1 MANGLTGYQ
10 FDKMRISPS
19 KDGLL
24 YWGLQNGGQD
34 HIIYGYKSNFECT
47 IDATGSTVTVHPG
60 AAVVGGRL
68 IELQSD
74 QNLSVPSGSGT
85 QAFVYIQVDL
95 TKTNN
100 SSGNTNSTNYTVENN
115 QISLGIDK
123 YDNGGAWNSVGIW
136 NGGDQLN
143 YTASGFSNN
152 SQKLYIA
159 LFDVTAGSRD
169 SRRSQSGKFTANAG
183 SFLPLDKFVQP
194 GWKVAV
200 GQDSPHSTSPL
211 LGMEP
216 NDGAGIYRDG
226 DICYLNCDFVSTQQ
240 QGKDTIWTEYVLAR
254 IPWAYAK
261 FFMPLGRPSFAIR
274 EGSGWNYTGWLMF
287 QIDGDGFVI
296 KYVHPHDYGGNGHAI
311 QSGATVKSQGQ
322 MYAALPSN
330 SYVNNQG
337 TEWSIYN

>member
-74 QNLSVPSGSGT
+74 QTLSVPSGSGI
-85 QAFVYIQVDL
+85 QAFVYIRVDL
-95 TKTNN
+95 TKTNTT
-100 SSGNTNSTNYTVENN
+100 SGNTNSTNYAVENN
-115 QISLGIDK
+115 QISLGIDR
-123 YDNGGAWNSVGIW
+123 YNSSDGSWNSVGMW
-136 NGGDQLN
+136 NASDQLN
-143 YTASGFSNN
+143 YTASGFSNT

-159 LFDVTAGSRD
+159 VFDVRSGNVAA
-169 SRRSQSGKFTANAG
+169 RRSQSGKFTANTG
-183 SFLPLDKFVQP
+183 SFLPLDKFVSP
-194 GWKVAV
+194 GWRVAV
-200 GQDSPHSTSPL
+200 GKDDANGSDPM
-211 LGMEP
+211 LGLEP

-226 DICYLNCDFVSTQQ
+226 DICYLTCDFVATQQ
-240 QGKDTIWTEYVLAR
+240 QGKDTLWYDYELAK
-254 IPWAYAK
+254 IPGSYAK
-261 FFMPLGRPSFAIR
+261 FFMPLGRPSYAIR

-287 QIDGDGFVI
+287 EYKDDGFTI
-296 KYVHPHDYGGNGHAI
+296 RYVHPHDYGGNGHAVK
-311 QSGATVKSQGQ
+311 SGATVKSQGQ
-322 MYAALPSN
+322 MYPALPVN
-330 SYVNNQG
+330 SRSRG
-337 TEWSIYN
+337 TTWAIYN

>member
-34 HIIYGYKSNFECT
+34 HIIYGYKSNFECQ

-60 AAVVGGRL
+60 AAIVGGRL

-74 QNLSVPSGSGT
+74 RALSVPSGTGT

-95 TKTNN
+95 TKTNT
-100 SSGNTNSTNYTVENN
+100 SSGSTNSTNYTVDNN

-123 YDNGGAWNSVGIW
+123 HDNGGTWSSVGKW

-143 YTASGFSNN
+143 YTTTGFSNT

-159 LFDVTAGSRD
+159 MFDVGAGSRNA
-169 SRRSQSGKFTANAG
+169 RRSQSGKFTANAG
-183 SFLPLDKFVQP
+183 SFLPLDRFVQP

-200 GQDSPHSTSPL
+200 GQDSPHGSNPL
-211 LGMEP
+211 LGLEP

-226 DICYLNCDFVSTQQ
+226 DICYLTCDFVATQQ
-240 QGKDTIWTEYVLAR
+240 LGRDTTWTEYEVAK
-254 IPWAYAK
+254 IPRSYAK
-261 FFMPLGRPSFAIR
+261 FFMPLGRPSYTIR
-274 EGSGWNYTGWLMF
+274 EGAGWNYIGWLIF
-287 QIDGDGFVI
+287 AYHDDGFTI
-296 KYVHPHDYGGNGHAI
+296 KYVQPRDYSGNGHALK
-311 QSGATVKSQGQ
+311 SGATLKTQGQ
-322 MYAALPSN
+322 MYPALPVN
-330 SYVNNQG
+330 SPSQNNSFII
-337 TEWSIYN
+337 WN

>member
-47 IDATGSTVTVHPG
+47 IDATGSRVTVHPG
-60 AAVVGGRL
+60 AAIVGGRL

-74 QNLSVPSGSGT
+74 QALSVPSGTGT
-85 QAFVYIQVDL
+85 QAFVYIQIDL
-95 TKTNN
+95 TKTNT
-100 SSGNTNSTNYTVENN
+100 SSGSTNSTNYTVENN

-123 YDNGGAWNSVGIW
+123 YDNGGTWNSVGKW

-159 LFDVTAGSRD
+159 MFDVGAGNRNA
-169 SRRSQSGKFTANAG
+169 RRSQSGKFTANAG
-183 SFLPLDKFVQP
+183 SFLPLDMFVQP
-194 GWKVAV
+194 GWRVAV
-200 GQDSPHSTSPL
+200 GQDSPHGSNPL

-226 DICYLNCDFVSTQQ
+226 DICYLTCDFVATQQ
-240 QGKDTIWTEYVLAR
+240 LGQDTTWTEYVVAK
-254 IPWAYAK
+254 IPRSYAK
-261 FFMPLGRPSFAIR
+261 FFMPLGRPSYTIR
-274 EGSGWNYTGWLMF
+274 EGAGWNYIGWLIF
-287 QIDGDGFVI
+287 AYQDDGFII
-296 KYVHPHDYGGNGHAI
+296 KYVQPRDYSGNGHALKP
-311 QSGATVKSQGQ
+311 GATLKTQGQ
-322 MYAALPSN
+322 MYPALPVN
-330 SYVNNQG
+330 SPSQG
-337 TEWSIYN
+337 NSFTIWN